1 MKLSLAV
8 LIVLLHGGIVAASP
22 TTSQLHND
30 TGAVASASLSRIP
43 ALAVSIALRSN
54 MDGET
59 KRVIDLRSKDP
70 ILDVVIQN
78 VSNQPQEIW
87 EEGVPDGRWGLSF
100 EITAID
106 GITLPKAR
114 VVQRGGRIW
123 SGTGNMYL
131 PPMTLGPGET
141 LVREAQFATYGGR
154 ANEFAVRPDGKVIIP
169 SGGSGGDSYWGIP
182 RPEKGDQVHISI
194 RAVFE
199 SGKSF
204 FGKTDKDVWEGRI
217 VSPIVD
223 YTVLA
228 NPDPPG
234 QDPLDLL
241 SSQTPSKPTAPET
254 PTPPQPQGVPQKSDL
269 DKIDAMVY
277 SGA

>member
-169 SGGSGGDSYWGIP
+169 SGDSYWGIP
-182 RPEKGDQVHISI
+182 RPEKGDQLRISI
-194 RAVFE
+194 RAVFKN
-199 SGKSF
+199 GKSSF
-204 FGKTDKDVWEGRI
+204 GGKTDKDVWEGHT

-223 YTVLA
+223 YTVFA

-241 SSQTPSKPTAPET
+241 SSQTLSKSAVPATNPPPKVRATPQAPA
-254 PTPPQPQGVPQKSDL
+254 P
-269 DKIDAMVY
+269 
-277 SGA
+277 